1 MSMTPFVV
9 STKAV
14 PLAVRTDGEAVVE
27 IKLNETARRRPATP
41 FERRVARQ
49 LREYFN
55 GVRKDFDFP
64 VRPEGSSFE
73 RKVWT
78 ELLKIPF
85 GETRTYGEIAK
96 KVGKPNAARAV
107 GQANNKNPIPIA
119 IPCHRVVANGGLG
132 GYGGGLDLKKRLL
145 ELEGAGA

>member
-64 VRPEGSSFE
+64 VRPEGSPFE
-73 RKVWT
+73 RKVWK

-132 GYGGGLDLKKRLL
+132 GYGGGVDLKKRLL
-145 ELEGAGA
+145 ELEGVA

>member
-27 IKLNETARRRPATP
+27 IRLNETARRRPATP

-55 GVRKDFDFP
+55 GVRRDFDFP
-64 VRPEGSSFE
+64 VRPEGSPFE
-73 RKVWT
+73 KKVWK
-78 ELLKIPF
+78 ELQKIPF
-85 GETRTYGEIAK
+85 GETRTYGEVAK
-96 KVGKPNAARAV
+96 KVGKPHAARAV

-145 ELEGAGA
+145 ELESVG